1 MVAAQHVESQVALY
15 LFVMLPLPKDE
26 LLSSF
31 FVFFPPAFTFISP
44 PLLNCFKLQIEHISL
59 VHICI
64 LISLVVLTL
73 HTSASILLLIC
84 CTCAKTHKKITLI
97 TNVFSVITSQFYF
110 TTDMYTVFLFFDHLF
125 CCVMPKNC
133 TLLGKFSL
141 VIELF

>member
-31 FVFFPPAFTFISP
+31 FFCFLHFISP
-44 PLLNCFKLQIEHISL
+44 LLLNCFKLQTEHVSL

-73 HTSASILLLIC
+73 HTFASNLLLIC
-84 CTCAKTHKKITLI
+84 CTCVETHR
-97 TNVFSVITSQFYF
+97 VR
-110 TTDMYTVFLFFDHLF
+110 
-125 CCVMPKNC
+125 
-133 TLLGKFSL
+133 
-141 VIELF
+141 